1 MKLKGLK
8 HKRQDDKLK
17 IQDRIKQLRKEGFE
31 LVEKDISIEG
41 HTIYIIKRDQ
51 DYLEI
56 ITEQTGEVID
66 ERVI

>member
-1 MKLKGLK
+1 MKLKHK

-17 IQDRIKQLRKEGFE
+17 IQNRIKQLKKEGFI
-31 LVEKDISIEG
+31 LTDRDRTIEG
-41 HTIYIIKRDQ
+41 NFSYILKREH

-56 ITEQTGEVID
+56 ITEQDGTILD

>member
-1 MKLKGLK
+1 M
-8 HKRQDDKLK
+8 R

-41 HTIYIIKRDQ
+41 HNVYLLKRDQ

-56 ITEQTGEVID
+56 VCDGKTVLD